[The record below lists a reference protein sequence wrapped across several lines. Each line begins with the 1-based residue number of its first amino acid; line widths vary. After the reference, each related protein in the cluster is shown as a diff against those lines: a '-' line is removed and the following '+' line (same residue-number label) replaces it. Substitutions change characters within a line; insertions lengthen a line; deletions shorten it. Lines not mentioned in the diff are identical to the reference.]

1 MGFVPPLLDFTARLV
16 VGSGVGTRTLTVD
29 ARAPGCLD
37 LIQFVFFF
45 LSCLLCGTVRS
56 GGWGLG
62 VRRGSVSVDAISG
75 GSEVSLIDEAC
86 GRSDVDSWMWVLF
99 ALLWACI
106 NCSNT
111 REK

>member
-45 LSCLLCGTVRS
+45 SIVFVVRNRAQR
-56 GGWGLG
+56 GMG
-62 VRRGSVSVDAISG
+62 VGSS
-75 GSEVSLIDEAC
+75 
-86 GRSDVDSWMWVLF
+86 
-99 ALLWACI
+99 
-106 NCSNT
+106 
-111 REK
+111 